1 MFQHLLKLAARGINI
16 TPRLTSRGLLL
27 TPFNVS
33 RSTSVAKVIRKMSTT
48 VTTHSSLTPVTT
60 ENAPAAI
67 GPYSQAVKA
76 GDLVFLSGCIPLV
89 PSTMQIIDGGI
100 VEQTTQA
107 LANLKAVLEASG
119 SDVGR
124 VVKTTVFLKNMND
137 FVIVNGIYAEFF
149 GDHKP
154 ARSAVEVA
162 RLPKDV
168 LFEIECIAR
177 YVHYLYLDLDLTSSL
192 A

>member
-1 MFQHLLKLAARGINI
+1 MFQHLAKSGARVCWSSVVSRSSNR
-16 TPRLTSRGLLL
+16 RLLVAL
-27 TPFNVS
+27 NVS
-33 RSTSVAKVIRKMSTT
+33 RPTLVPQVTRTMSSA

-60 ENAPAAI
+60 TNAPAAI
-67 GPYSQAVKA
+67 GPYSQAVKV
-76 GDLVFLSGCIPLV
+76 GDLVFVSGCIPLV

-107 LANLKAVLEASG
+107 LANLKAVVEASG
-119 SDVGR
+119 SDLGR
-124 VVKTTVFLKNMND
+124 VVKTTAFLKDMND
-137 FVIVNGIYAEFF
+137 FVTVNGIYANFF

-168 LFEIECIAR
+168 LFEIECIA
-177 YVHYLYLDLDLTSSL
+177 SL
-192 A
+192 KN

>member
-1 MFQHLLKLAARGINI
+1 
-16 TPRLTSRGLLL
+16 
-27 TPFNVS
+27 
-33 RSTSVAKVIRKMSTT
+33 MSTT

-168 LFEIECIAR
+168 LFEIECIA
-177 YVHYLYLDLDLTSSL
+177 SL
-192 A
+192 RN

>member
-33 RSTSVAKVIRKMSTT
+33 RSTSVAKVTREMPTT

-168 LFEIECIAR
+168 LFEIECIA
-177 YVHYLYLDLDLTSSL
+177 SL
-192 A
+192 RN

>member
-1 MFQHLLKLAARGINI
+1 MFQHLSKLAARGINI
-16 TPRLTSRGLLL
+16 TPRLTGRGLLL

-33 RSTSVAKVIRKMSTT
+33 RSTSVAKVTRKMSTT

-168 LFEIECIAR
+168 LFEIECIA
-177 YVHYLYLDLDLTSSL
+177 SL
-192 A
+192 RN